1 MELILLFFLL
11 PILCKLVFKNIILFI
26 ENFPI
31 NQLSQP
37 LNLFD
42 GVPTMISIEK
52 VVCLFLIM
60 WSEMTKKTVIVPN
73 SSQSLRNYPKM
84 S

>member
-11 PILCKLVFKNIILFI
+11 PILCKLGFKNIILFI

-42 GVPTMISIEK
+42 GVPTMISIGK
-52 VVCLFLIM
+52 VVCLFLIV

-73 SSQSLRNYPKM
+73 SS
-84 S
+84 